1 MATNKGETMK
11 EQNHNKTAMPYII
24 YKVWLRFCLFSVFE
38 KLNKVICFIFFAKYL
53 AVSIY
58 LLTFA
63 DVKQNHL
70 EQTSR
75 LTKQATD
82 NMATA
87 KRTFIRRAYK
97 AIQNA
102 TSKKYYD
109 ECWQGVKNVVES
121 IIGTDKGVTLYL
133 ENAGYEGEIGKNG
146 HCKVYR
152 YTIAG
157 CDKDIDMQIIASFC
171 GTVADPMSAYD
182 LTVLMN

>member
-1 MATNKGETMK
+1 MNEHRNNKK
-11 EQNHNKTAMPYII
+11 PLPYII
-24 YKVWLRFCLFSVFE
+24 YKVGILFLPVLALK
-38 KLNKVICFIFFAKYL
+38 KLNKVICFILFAIYL

-75 LTKQATD
+75 LNKRATD

>member
-1 MATNKGETMK
+1 MAR
-11 EQNHNKTAMPYII
+11 A
-24 YKVWLRFCLFSVFE
+24 
-38 KLNKVICFIFFAKYL
+38 
-53 AVSIY
+53 
-58 LLTFA
+58 
-63 DVKQNHL
+63 
-70 EQTSR
+70 
-75 LTKQATD
+75 
-82 NMATA
+82 
-87 KRTFIRRAYK
+87 RAYFNPD
-97 AIQNA
+97 ALYRIAHEGLNL
-102 TSKKYYD
+102 S
-109 ECWQGVKNVVES
+109 CHLCGSIGVKNVVES

>member
-1 MATNKGETMK
+1 MT
-11 EQNHNKTAMPYII
+11 
-24 YKVWLRFCLFSVFE
+24 LFSLQNVWRFQF
-38 KLNKVICFIFFAKYL
+38 ICLPLQY
-53 AVSIY
+53 
-58 LLTFA
+58 
-63 DVKQNHL
+63 QNHL

-75 LTKQATD
+75 LNKQATD

-109 ECWQGVKNVVES
+109 ECWQGVKNVVEGILSADSS
-121 IIGTDKGVTLYL
+121 ITMYL
-133 ENAGYEGEIGKNG
+133 ENAAYEGTIGESG

-171 GTVADPMSAYD
+171 GTVKDPMSAYD